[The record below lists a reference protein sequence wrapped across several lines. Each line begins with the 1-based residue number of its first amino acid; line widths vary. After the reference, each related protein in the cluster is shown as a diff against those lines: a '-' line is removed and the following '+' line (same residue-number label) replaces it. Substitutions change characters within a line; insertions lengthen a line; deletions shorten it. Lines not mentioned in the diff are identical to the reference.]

1 MRLNQSESSSLNPTN
16 TSLGSPI
23 IGTLIGKAIGDS
35 VNSDD
40 DAEREEKKLN
50 EFAILPNKSV
60 SDPTLARKA
69 IDTTFVLTNH
79 YDGQQQTVTGIEEMR
94 KELLNSLVSAIL
106 K

>member
-1 MRLNQSESSSLNPTN
+1 M
-16 TSLGSPI
+16 
-23 IGTLIGKAIGDS
+23 
-35 VNSDD
+35 NSDD

-50 EFAILPNKSV
+50 EFAILPNKSD

-94 KELLNSLVSAIL
+94 KELLNSLVSAIS